1 MSASAVKLKMEEYLS
16 FEEILSLIRDF
27 EIGALPKSQWTHR
40 AHLTVACW
48 YLVCHAE
55 PDATTRI
62 REGIK
67 KYNAS
72 QGIIT
77 TKERG
82 YHETITLFWAKMVR
96 GYLAKATLERPLAHI
111 VNDLVAHYSDKNLP
125 FEYYSRD
132 RLMSGEARMN
142 WMEPDLKLLPQS

>member
-1 MSASAVKLKMEEYLS
+1 MNTSAVKSKLEEYLDFDEIFGLVRG
-16 FEEILSLIRDF
+16 FET
-27 EIGALPKSQWTHR
+27 GTLPRAQWTHR

-55 PDATTRI
+55 PDATLRI

-67 KYNAS
+67 KYNSS
-72 QGIIT
+72 QGIVT

-82 YHETITLFWAKMVR
+82 YHETMTLFWAKMVR
-96 GYLAKATLERPLAHI
+96 GYLAKTTLERPLAHI
-111 VNDLVAHYSDKNLP
+111 VNDLVVHYSDKNLP

-132 RLMSGEARMN
+132 RLMSDEARMN
-142 WMEPDLKLLPQS
+142 WMEPDLKLLA

>member
-1 MSASAVKLKMEEYLS
+1 MSAFAVKSKMEEYLD
-16 FEEILSLIRDF
+16 FDEILSLVRGF
-27 EIGALPKSQWTHR
+27 ETGTLPRAQWTHR

-55 PDATTRI
+55 LDATLRI

-72 QGIIT
+72 QGIVT

-82 YHETITLFWAKMVR
+82 YHETMTLFWARMVR

-111 VNDLVAHYSDKNLP
+111 VNDLVAQYSDKNLL

-142 WMEPDLKLLPQS
+142 WMEPDLKLLP

>member
-1 MSASAVKLKMEEYLS
+1 MSTFAVKSKMEEYLG
-16 FEEILSLIRDF
+16 FDEILRLARDF
-27 EIGALPKSQWTHR
+27 ETGTLPRAQWTHR

-48 YLVCHAE
+48 YLACHAE
-55 PDATTRI
+55 PNATGRI

-72 QGIIT
+72 QGNVT
-77 TKERG
+77 TRESG
-82 YHETITLFWAKMVR
+82 YHETMTLFWARMVR

-111 VNDLVAHYSDKNLP
+111 VNDLVSHYSNKNLP

-142 WMEPDLKLLPQS
+142 WMEPDLKLIA

>member
-1 MSASAVKLKMEEYLS
+1 MSASAVKPKMEEYLS
-16 FEEILSLIRDF
+16 FDEIQSLIRNF
-27 EIGALPKSQWTHR
+27 ENGTLPKANWTHR

-48 YLVCHAE
+48 YFVCHAE
-55 PDATTRI
+55 PDAMIRI

-82 YHETITLFWAKMVR
+82 YHETMTLFWAKMVR
-96 GYLAKATLERPLAHI
+96 DYLAKATLERPLAHI
-111 VNDLVAHYSDKNLP
+111 VNDLAAHYSDKHLP
-125 FEYYSRD
+125 FEYYSRE

-142 WMEPDLKLLPQS
+142 WIEPDLKLLP